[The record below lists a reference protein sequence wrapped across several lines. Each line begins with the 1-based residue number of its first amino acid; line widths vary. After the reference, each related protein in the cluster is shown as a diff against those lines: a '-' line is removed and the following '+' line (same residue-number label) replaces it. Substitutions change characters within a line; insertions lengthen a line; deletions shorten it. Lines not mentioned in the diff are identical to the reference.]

1 MIIAETIL
9 AISVLCTVPKRKVPE
24 FDVCYVADGVHA
36 YQLSSGMS
44 LERKVIIDLSE
55 VDGVRD
61 VDISRNGNVFDVR
74 VAMNTLEFEK
84 FEKVVQKELELFD
97 AFPGLTF
104 NFDISLADQAE
115 LAESVLY
122 AA

>member
-9 AISVLCTVPKRKVPE
+9 AISVLCTVPKRKVSE
-24 FDVCYVADGVHA
+24 FDICYVSDGVHA
-36 YQLSSGMS
+36 YQLSSGVS
-44 LERKVIIDLSE
+44 LERKVTIDLSE
-55 VDGVRD
+55 IDGVRD
-61 VDISRNGNVFDVR
+61 VDISRNGNVFEVR

-84 FEKVVQKELELFD
+84 FEKVVQKEIELFD

-104 NFDISLADQAE
+104 NFDISLADRAE